1 MVTVLDRNR
10 TVLLRSQDPHAYI
23 GNQGLSNAGWPTTDF
38 SEGTLLAPGLDG
50 VTRLYSFVTIA
61 GTQWRVVAGLPEK
74 VVFANCR
81 DDMQRK
87 GQIGAD
93 WSILGS

>member
-1 MVTVLDRNR
+1 MLDRNG

-23 GNQGLSNAGWPTTDF
+23 GKPGLFNAGWPTTDF

-50 VTRLYSFVTIA
+50 VVRLNNFVTIA
-61 GTQWRVVAGLPEK
+61 GTLWRVVAGLPEK

-87 GQIGAD
+87 RQIGAD